1 WLVVDTATASRAEA
15 FIDLLRECLGTLPVV
30 PLQVAESPD
39 AVMTEWLK
47 ESGVP
52 AAIQIGDECE
62 LRDLMEDGAI
72 VRVRREDLFSDEIRV
87 HLEAGKRAMRL
98 ALTWEERVSFL
109 LDRCQPWRAKR
120 RLVAPSSREAALLT
134 RRAHSAR
141 GKAK

>member
-1 WLVVDTATASRAEA
+1 
-15 FIDLLRECLGTLPVV
+15 
-30 PLQVAESPD
+30 
-39 AVMTEWLK
+39 MTEWLK